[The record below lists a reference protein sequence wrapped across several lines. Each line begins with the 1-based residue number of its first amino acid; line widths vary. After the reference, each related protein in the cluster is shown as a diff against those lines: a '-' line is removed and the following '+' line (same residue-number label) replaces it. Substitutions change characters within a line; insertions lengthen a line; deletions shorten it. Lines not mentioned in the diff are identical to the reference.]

1 MKSFLMYI
9 RGTCYPLPLFPSYF
23 LLFLSFFSFC
33 LSIFLLYQ
41 LQYFSLLSPIK
52 FFMAKNS
59 TSRSSS
65 SCELVVLHEN
75 WSFTVVNIKTSI
87 YFRLWNIVFKKKCQW
102 LYAPVI
108 DLGAVLCFVCCLCY
122 PRCSYWSLLRL
133 LSSLFPFF
141 VKAFFSFCH
150 LQTYS
155 CRFCHHR
162 RCCHGWYSISGAFT
176 FAHAWLFFSL
186 CKLFFSSL
194 SGLYSSASTS
204 EATLRFHNRLSQK
217 WIPSSVHSLALA
229 KN

>member
-1 MKSFLMYI
+1 
-9 RGTCYPLPLFPSYF
+9 
-23 LLFLSFFSFC
+23 
-33 LSIFLLYQ
+33 
-41 LQYFSLLSPIK
+41 
-52 FFMAKNS
+52 MAKNS

-122 PRCSYWSLLRL
+122 PRCSYWSSSSCGCYRRCFRFLWKLFFLFVILRL
-133 LSSLFPFF
+133 ILVVFVIIAVVVMVGILF
-141 VKAFFSFCH
+141 
-150 LQTYS
+150 
-155 CRFCHHR
+155 
-162 RCCHGWYSISGAFT
+162 SGAFT

-217 WIPSSVHSLALA
+217 WIPSSVHNSALT
-229 KN
+229 KNEESIKRKLEKLYIFLWGWIRSRCTQIRPHSTDDHMKPHL